1 MIIKTNRG
9 SDVKKAFKNTLTA
22 KYFEKETKQTQNTD
36 ENSEQVV
43 SESQTETD
51 SCEKFCLRL
60 NVSECSEKD
69 N

>member
-1 MIIKTNRG
+1 MAR
-9 SDVKKAFKNTLTA
+9 
-22 KYFEKETKQTQNTD
+22 FEYDAQNTD